1 MNARTINPLALALTA
16 ATVYHF
22 RGISLNPKERTR
34 AQQADYA
41 AHADQFEE
49 VESRIKNADGVV
61 EKVKQLKRKSF
72 TANISY
78 PEFLTQLEDAA
89 LQVLVKGAID
99 RFVKLNYVDEFRE
112 VGAHDWATVGAAIVD
127 AYNNASSGSAPDDT
141 VLAAAQLIW
150 NTIIPQLAPA
160 LAATSADW
168 LAKGV
173 TDAGIRKM
181 LGGNVT
187 ETRLRKI
194 AERVQQVAAVL
205 NTEEGK
211 EFASAAPAFAYA
223 TDRID
228 SIISKMATLDDDAL

>member
-1 MNARTINPLALALTA
+1 MNATTKNPLALAINA

-22 RGISLNPKERTR
+22 RGMALDAKDRTK
-34 AQQADYA
+34 AQSADLA
-41 AHADQFEE
+41 AHPGQFEI
-49 VESRIKNADGVV
+49 VESRIKQTDGTIA
-61 EKVKQLKRKSF
+61 KIKQHKRKSF

-89 LQVLVKGAID
+89 LQVLVKQSID

-112 VGAHDWATVGAAIVD
+112 VGDHSWATVGAAIVD
-127 AYNNASSGSAPDDT
+127 AYNNAASGSAPDDT
-141 VLAAAQLIW
+141 VLAAAQLVW
-150 NTIIPQLAPA
+150 NTVIPQLAPA
-160 LAATSADW
+160 LAATSAEW
-168 LAKGV
+168 LSKGV

-187 ETRLRKI
+187 EARLRKI

-211 EFASAAPAFAYA
+211 EFAGAAPAFAYA
-223 TDRID
+223 SDRID
-228 SIISKMATLDDDAL
+228 SIISKMASLDDDAL